1 MEAHLSRD
9 KAIKSCIG
17 QTSELVG
24 RLREERA
31 KDSDNLALIKQLR
44 KEQTK
49 VSFSLWFLFFSTC
62 IFPMHSIGT
71 SVTIKV
77 NRDLHKLQTVFIF
90 TLIAFFRA
98 VMVIMCKALFSFLAS
113 VKTYAIRAEC
123 WRSCQWQKSEGLFTI
138 LSKTL
143 IISWQIIS
151 Q

>member
-71 SVTIKV
+71 TVTIKV
-77 NRDLHKLQTVFIF
+77 NRDLHKLQAVFIF
-90 TLIAFFRA
+90 TFN
-98 VMVIMCKALFSFLAS
+98 S
-113 VKTYAIRAEC
+113 V
-123 WRSCQWQKSEGLFTI
+123 F
-138 LSKTL
+138 
-143 IISWQIIS
+143 
-151 Q
+151 